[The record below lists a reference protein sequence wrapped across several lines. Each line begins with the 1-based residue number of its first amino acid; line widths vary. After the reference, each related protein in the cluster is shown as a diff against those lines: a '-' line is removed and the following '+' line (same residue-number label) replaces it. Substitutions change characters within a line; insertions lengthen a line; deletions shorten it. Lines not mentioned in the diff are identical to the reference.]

1 MRPHGDIRTALLDA
15 ARQLA
20 TPHQAPTLRELAH
33 HAQVGHDCA
42 RRTVSNLTR
51 YGALRIARQRR
62 VAYRNRPV
70 AEYELALTPDA
81 TAANDAATVGLA
93 QLLTIW
99 GHAA

>member
-15 ARQLA
+15 ARKLA
-20 TPHQAPTLRELAH
+20 TPQQAPTLRELAH

-70 AEYELALTPDA
+70 AEYEVVQPSDAL
-81 TAANDAATVGLA
+81 AANDCAVVGLGE
-93 QLLTIW
+93 LLTVW